1 MLTTEDLKK
10 RLRLEEIERKVKT
23 KAKKS
28 NKNKE
33 LKTNMKIW
41 KFPQMTNLLR
51 TNYVVN
57 SIYEIKYQQII
68 VKLGNNSAPIK
79 TQI

>member
-10 RLRLEEIERKVKT
+10 RLRREESERKVKT
-23 KAKKS
+23 KAKKTK

-57 SIYEIKYQQII
+57 SNYDIK
-68 VKLGNNSAPIK
+68 
-79 TQI
+79 